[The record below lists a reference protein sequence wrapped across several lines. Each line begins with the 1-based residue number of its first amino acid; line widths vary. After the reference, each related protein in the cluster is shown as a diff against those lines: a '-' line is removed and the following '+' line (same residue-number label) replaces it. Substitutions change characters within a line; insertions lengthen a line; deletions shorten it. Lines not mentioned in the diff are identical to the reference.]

1 MAEAITLT
9 TQGTLLNWLKEV
21 GDSVSAGDIV
31 AEIEADKATVEI
43 EAPADGVLT
52 EQKAA
57 VGDELAE
64 GDVIGTI
71 GSADEA
77 PADDSGEDEDKE
89 AETESEADEAEA
101 DKEKKKKDK
110 KSAEKKEEKPADGKQ
125 EADAEADE
133 AEAEKAEEGGQA
145 ARTEDGRIKAS
156 PVARN
161 IAAERGIELEQV
173 RGTGP
178 GGRITKSD
186 VLEFEPGKEKPKKQ
200 AEPAKAGAAPAGA
213 DTGISSQPTYGK
225 LPEGDHVEIIDMTRM
240 RQRIAQGTIQSKQQI
255 PHFYVTVEADVAPL
269 LQLRKEINAS
279 LEEEGIRVSVN
290 DMMVKAVAVTLRKF
304 PNLNTHYYGDKL
316 VRYKNIN
323 IGIAVA
329 LPEGG
334 LLNVVARDA
343 DLTPLSMLAQQNKA
357 MFERARDGRV
367 KPDDLKGATFTISN
381 LGPYGVSHFA
391 AIISPPEA
399 AILAVSSAQKVP
411 VVLEDGTLGVGQ
423 RMAMTISVDHR
434 VSDGAEGAD
443 FLQAL
448 RALLEN
454 PRRMLV

>member
-1 MAEAITLT
+1 MAESITLT
-9 TQGTLLNWLKEV
+9 TEGTLLNWLKEV

-43 EAPADGVLT
+43 EAPADGVLI
-52 EQKAA
+52 EQKAE

-77 PADDSGEDEDKE
+77 PAGDDSG
-89 AETESEADEAEA
+89 A
-101 DKEKKKKDK
+101 DKEK
-110 KSAEKKEEKPADGKQ
+110 KSAEKKDDKPAEEDKQ
-125 EADAEADE
+125 EVDEDKQEVEAEDADEDE
-133 AEAEKAEEGGQA
+133 AEAETEADENGKA

-161 IAAERGIELEQV
+161 IAAERGIDLEQV

-186 VLEFEPGKEKPKKQ
+186 VLEFEPGKEKPKKKADDAPKK
-200 AEPAKAGAAPAGA
+200 AEPAGAA
-213 DTGISSQPTYGK
+213 GITSQPTYGK
-225 LPEGDHVEIIDMTRM
+225 LPEGDHVEIIDVGRM

-255 PHFYVTVEADVAPL
+255 PHFYVTVEVDVAAL

-290 DMMVKAVAVTLRKF
+290 DMMVKAVALTLRKF

-329 LPEGG
+329 LPDGG

-343 DLTPLSMLAQQNKA
+343 DLTPLSIMAEQNKA
-357 MFERARDGRV
+357 MFERAREGRV

-391 AIISPPEA
+391 AIISPPES

-454 PRRMLV
+454 PRRRLV

>member
-9 TQGTLLNWLKEV
+9 TEGTLLNWLKEV

-77 PADDSGEDEDKE
+77 PADDSGEDKE
-89 AETESEADEAEA
+89 AEAEA
-101 DKEKKKKDK
+101 DKEKKKDK
-110 KSAEKKEEKPADGKQ
+110 KSAEKKEDKPADDKQ
-125 EADAEADE
+125 EAEAEADEADE
-133 AEAEKAEEGGQA
+133 AEAKEGGQA

-200 AEPAKAGAAPAGA
+200 AEPAKAEAAA
-213 DTGISSQPTYGK
+213 GISSQPTYGK

-240 RQRIAQGTIQSKQQI
+240 RQRIAQGTIQSKQQV

-367 KPDDLKGATFTISN
+367 KPEDLKGATFTISN

>member
-1 MAEAITLT
+1 MAQEITLT
-9 TQGTLLNWLKEV
+9 TEGTLLNWLKEV

-43 EAPADGVLT
+43 EAPTDGVLT

-57 VGDELAE
+57 VGDNLSE
-64 GDVIGTI
+64 GDIIGTI

-77 PADDSGEDEDKE
+77 PADDSGKDEGKKE
-89 AETESEADEAEA
+89 A
-101 DKEKKKKDK
+101 K
-110 KSAEKKEEKPADGKQ
+110 KSAEKK
-125 EADAEADE
+125 DAEPASDDESDDEPVAETDVDDEQE
-133 AEAEKAEEGGQA
+133 AEAESDDDAQA

-161 IAAERGIELEQV
+161 IAAERGIDLEQV

-186 VLEFEPGKEKPKKQ
+186 VLNFEPGKEKPKKKADDAPKK
-200 AEPAKAGAAPAGA
+200 AESAEAA
-213 DTGISSQPTYGK
+213 GISSQPTYGK
-225 LPEGDHVEIIDMTRM
+225 LPEGDGVEIIDVSRM

-290 DMMVKAVAVTLRKF
+290 DMMVKAVALTLRKF

-329 LPEGG
+329 LPQGG
-334 LLNVVARDA
+334 LVNVVARDA
-343 DLTPLSMLAQQNKA
+343 DRTPLSIMAEQNKA

-381 LGPYGVSHFA
+381 MGPYGVSHFA
-391 AIISPPEA
+391 AIISPPES